1 MTTLTQIPHPS
12 YNEEVILTPEIL
24 HALREQALKNLQSLQ
39 VPLGIMASGKDDHF
53 HAIFGRDSLWSIL
66 LALEAGRVL
75 RETTRVEGQEHS
87 SPLMHSADYDA
98 WLHELAATVL
108 RGLASLQGRVVNDAN
123 EEQPGRIVHE
133 YWNPVPQHMLEDHW
147 PVIEGRYYGSF
158 DATFLYVIASAQVN
172 AYFHDT
178 ALLEELWPHLEAAFS
193 WMLEWSDLD
202 QDGLVEYQRRN
213 PDGRGLINQVWK
225 DSHESVQPGKDTP
238 LQHPLAWIE
247 VQGYAWAAYASY
259 LELAE
264 QQQNLSPLLR
274 QTIQQ
279 RMEQLEQGLQR
290 FWLADEQF
298 FAIALDGQKHPIE
311 AVSSNPGHLL
321 WSGIL
326 NRERAAQ
333 ISQRLMQPDLCT
345 TWGIRTLSDQAYYY
359 NPFLYQCGTVWPFDN
374 AIIAIGLRRYGFEAE
389 ARKLAQG
396 ILQAIEA
403 THNPVELYMIL
414 SPAHIRLPK
423 LDQQWILVDYVEA
436 CNVQA
441 WTAAAMIYMTS
452 LLLAQ
457 KPEEMVRVSSSDAAS
472 RIS

>member
-1 MTTLTQIPHPS
+1 MAQSQHS
-12 YNEEVILTPEIL
+12 SEEVIALPTEVL
-24 HALREQALKNLQSLQ
+24 HALRKQALAGLQSLRA
-39 VPLGIMASGKDDHF
+39 PLGIMASGQDDHF

-75 RETTRVEGQEHS
+75 RESEQVEGQEQL
-87 SPLMHSADYDA
+87 SPLARSADYDA

-108 RGLASLQGRVVNDAN
+108 RGLASLQGREVNDLN

-133 YWNPVPQHMLEDHW
+133 YWDPVPYRMLDGHW
-147 PVIEGRYYGSF
+147 PLVDGRYYGSF
-158 DATFLYVIASAQVN
+158 DATFLYVIAIAQVN
-172 AYFHDT
+172 AYFQDE
-178 ALLEELWPHLEAAFS
+178 ALLDELWPHVEAALS

-202 QDGLVEYQRRN
+202 QDGLVEYQMRN
-213 PDGRGLINQVWK
+213 PQGHGLVNQVWK
-225 DSHESVQPGKDTP
+225 DSRESVQPRKHTR
-238 LQHPLAWIE
+238 LEHPLAWIE

-264 QQQNLSPLLR
+264 QRQCLHPLLS
-274 QTIQQ
+274 QHIQQ

-298 FAIALDGQKHPIE
+298 FAIALDGQKQPVQ

-326 NRERAAQ
+326 QAERAAQ
-333 ISQRLMQPDLCT
+333 ISWRLMQPDLCT
-345 TWGIRTLSDQAYYY
+345 HWGIRTLSDKAYYY

-374 AIIAIGLRRYGFEAE
+374 AIAAIGLRRYGFDTE
-389 ARKLAQG
+389 ARRIARG

-403 THNPVELYMIL
+403 TNDPVELYMVL
-414 SPAHIRLPK
+414 SPSHIRLPR
-423 LDQQWILVDYVEA
+423 LDHEWILIDYFEA
-436 CNVQA
+436 CSVQA

-452 LLLAQ
+452 LLLA
-457 KPEEMVRVSSSDAAS
+457 ERAAS
-472 RIS
+472 